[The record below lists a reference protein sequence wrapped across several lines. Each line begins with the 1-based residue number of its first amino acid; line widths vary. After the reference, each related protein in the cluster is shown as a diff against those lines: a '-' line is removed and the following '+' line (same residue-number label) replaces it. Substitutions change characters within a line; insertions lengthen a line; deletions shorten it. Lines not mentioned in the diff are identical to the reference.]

1 MTEKE
6 IIYEILREVDLPEL
20 KRAELKK
27 VKTLEEAEEI
37 LQREGLYEDE
47 PIRY

>member
-6 IIYEILREVDLPEL
+6 IIYEILLNEDLPEL
-20 KRAELKK
+20 KRAELERASS
-27 VKTLEEAEEI
+27 LEEAEEI
-37 LQREGLYEDE
+37 LQKDGIYEDE